1 MEVGQTGLR
10 NQMRNVLNQMD
21 PGWNQDQEHAPI
33 QNLYMEA
40 YVGKTKVASSMN
52 LSPNAYQVSFDFQ
65 QQLLDRSNDFIHFIK
80 LMDNLENMAIGQ
92 NVLNPVPNIEKDLV
106 IILHLLLVER
116 IALVKPFPIGFAL
129 EMIAKMVRKN
139 CEL

>member
-1 MEVGQTGLR
+1 
-10 NQMRNVLNQMD
+10 
-21 PGWNQDQEHAPI
+21 
-33 QNLYMEA
+33 MEA
-40 YVGKTKVASSMN
+40 YVGKTKVVYLMN
-52 LSPNAYQVSFDFQ
+52 LSPNAYQVSLDFQ

-116 IALVKPFPIGFAL
+116 IVLVKPFPIGFAL

>member
-1 MEVGQTGLR
+1 
-10 NQMRNVLNQMD
+10 
-21 PGWNQDQEHAPI
+21 
-33 QNLYMEA
+33 MEA

-129 EMIAKMVRKN
+129 EMIAKMVRIN